1 MSHSPSSHT
10 MTVSAL
16 NGDLR
21 RRGKAHDSL
30 AARARAYFAEDSRRT
45 IQTVLGL
52 LWLLDGALQFQS
64 FMYSKGFVQTIFDT
78 ASGQP
83 AWFASTIRWG
93 AHLAQHNLTAFN
105 TAFALTQVLI
115 GIGLL
120 YRPTVKPALTVS
132 FAWALTVW
140 WVGEGLGMLFT
151 NTASPLTGAPGAVL
165 LYAIIGLVVW
175 PSERPGGLLGVRGAR
190 LSWAILWLAMGW
202 LWLLAANS
210 GANATHDLISAAP
223 SGASWLTSVQH
234 AAADAANGDGLV
246 IALVLAFVSAAI
258 GVAVA
263 INWRAKAFLAV
274 AIVLNLAYWVLG
286 QGLGGVLTGSGTDP
300 NAGPL
305 FILFA
310 LALYPLIPADRAIRS
325 QATRVAPRAEVA
337 VAD

>member
-1 MSHSPSSHT
+1 MTATALDSDMRLREHAHS
-10 MTVSAL
+10 
-16 NGDLR
+16 
-21 RRGKAHDSL
+21 SL
-30 AARARAYFAEDSRRT
+30 ATRARAYFAGDSRRA

-83 AWFASTIRWG
+83 AWLASTIRWG
-93 AHLAQHNLTAFN
+93 GHLTQHNLTLFN
-105 TAFALTQVLI
+105 TAFAVTQVLI

-120 YRPTVKPALTVS
+120 YRPTVKPALAVS
-132 FAWALTVW
+132 FAWTLTVW
-140 WVGEGLGMLFT
+140 WIGEGLGMLLT

-190 LSWAILWLAMGW
+190 LAWAILWLAMGW

-234 AAADAANGDGLV
+234 AAANAANGDGVV
-246 IALVLAFVSAAI
+246 IALVLAFVSAGI

-263 INWRAKAFLAV
+263 INWRPKAFLAL
-274 AIVLNLAYWVLG
+274 AIALNLAYWVLG
-286 QGLGGVLTGSGTDP
+286 QGLGGVLTGSATDP

-310 LALYPLIPADRAIRS
+310 LALYPLIPARTAIRR
-325 QATRVAPRAEVA
+325 QATRVAPRPEVA
-337 VAD
+337 LAD

>member
-1 MSHSPSSHT
+1 
-10 MTVSAL
+10 MTISAL
-16 NGDLR
+16 NGGVR
-21 RRGKAHDSL
+21 RRGNAQNSL
-30 AARARAYFAEDSRRT
+30 AVRARAYFADDSRRM

-64 FMYSKGFVQTIFDT
+64 FMYSKDFVQTILDT

-93 AHLAQHNLTAFN
+93 AHLAQHNLTMFN
-105 TAFALTQVLI
+105 TSFALVQVLI
-115 GIGLL
+115 GLGLL
-120 YRPTVKPALTVS
+120 YRRTVKPALTVS

-151 NTASPLTGAPGAVL
+151 NTASPLTGAPGAVI

-175 PSERPGGLLGVRGAR
+175 PSDRPGGLLGVKGAR
-190 LSWAILWLAMGW
+190 MAWATLWLAMGW

-210 GANATHDLISAAP
+210 SANATHDLISAAP
-223 SGASWLTSVQH
+223 SGALWLTSVEH
-234 AAADAANGDGLV
+234 AAANAANGRGLV

-263 INWRAKAFLAV
+263 MNWRAKAFLAV
-274 AIVLNLAYWVLG
+274 AIVLNLAYWLVG
-286 QGLGGVLTGSGTDP
+286 QGLGGLLTGSATDP
-300 NAGPL
+300 NTAPL

-310 LALYPLIPADRAIRS
+310 LALYPLIPADRTIRS
-325 QATRVAPRAEVA
+325 RATRVAPRPQAALAE
-337 VAD
+337 

>member
-1 MSHSPSSHT
+1 
-10 MTVSAL
+10 MTAL
-16 NGDLR
+16 ALKGDVR
-21 RRGKAHDSL
+21 QPRQAQSSL
-30 AARARAYFAEDSRRT
+30 AARARAYFAEDTRRT

-93 AHLAQHNLTAFN
+93 GHLAEHNLTVFN
-105 TAFALTQVLI
+105 TAFALIQVLI

-120 YRPTVKPALTVS
+120 YRRTVKPALTVS

-165 LYAIIGLVVW
+165 LYAIVGLVVW
-175 PSERPGGLLGVRGAR
+175 PSERPGGLLGVKGAR
-190 LSWAILWLAMGW
+190 LAWAILWLAMGW

-210 GANATHDLISAAP
+210 GASATHDLISAAP

-234 AAADAANGDGLV
+234 ASADAANGSGLL
-246 IALVLAFVSAAI
+246 IALVLASVSAAI

-263 INWRAKAFLAV
+263 MNWRAKAFLAV
-274 AIVLNLAYWVLG
+274 AIVLNLAYWILG
-286 QGLGGVLTGSGTDP
+286 QGLGGILTGSATDP
-300 NAGPL
+300 NTGPL

-310 LALYPLIPADRAIRS
+310 LALYPLIPADKAIRS
-325 QATRVAPRAEVA
+325 QATRLTPRPELA

>member
-1 MSHSPSSHT
+1 M
-10 MTVSAL
+10 V
-16 NGDLR
+16 
-21 RRGKAHDSL
+21 
-30 AARARAYFAEDSRRT
+30 
-45 IQTVLGL
+45 QTALGL

-64 FMYSKGFVQTIFDT
+64 FMYSKGFVQTMLAT

-83 AWFASTIRWG
+83 AWLASTIRWG
-93 AHLAQHNLTAFN
+93 AHLSQHNLTVFN

-190 LSWAILWLAMGW
+190 LAWAILWLAMGW

-210 GANATHDLISAAP
+210 SANATHDLISAAP
-223 SGASWLTSVQH
+223 SGASWLTGVQH
-234 AAADAANGDGLV
+234 AAANAANGGGLV
-246 IALVLAFVSAAI
+246 IALVLAFVSGAI

-263 INWRAKAFLAV
+263 LNWRAKAFLAV
-274 AIVLNLAYWVLG
+274 AIVLNLAYWVFG
-286 QGLGGVLTGSGTDP
+286 QGLGGLLTGSATDP
-300 NAGPL
+300 NSGPL
-305 FILFA
+305 FILLA
-310 LALYPLIPADRAIRS
+310 LALFPLIPADGAIRS
-325 QATRVAPRAEVA
+325 RASRAAPRPEVA
-337 VAD
+337 LAD

>member
-1 MSHSPSSHT
+1 
-10 MTVSAL
+10 MTVTAL
-16 NGDLR
+16 NGDVR
-21 RRGKAHDSL
+21 RRRETHDSL

-64 FMYSKGFVQTIFDT
+64 FMYSKAFVQTILDT

-83 AWFASTIRWG
+83 AWFASTVTWG
-93 AHLAQHNLTAFN
+93 AHLAQHNLIVFN
-105 TAFALTQVLI
+105 TAFAVTQVLI

-120 YRPTVKPALTVS
+120 YRPMVKPALVLS

-140 WVGEGLGMLFT
+140 WVGEGLGMLLT

-175 PSERPGGLLGVRGAR
+175 PSERPGGLLGVRRAR
-190 LSWAILWLAMGW
+190 LAWAIVWIAMGW
-202 LWLLAANS
+202 LWLSAANS

-223 SGASWLTSVQH
+223 SGASWLTSVEH
-234 AAADAANGDGLV
+234 SAANAANGGGLV
-246 IALVLAFVSAAI
+246 IALVLAFVSAAV
-258 GVAVA
+258 GAAVA
-263 INWRAKAFLAV
+263 INWRPKAFLVV

-286 QGLGGVLTGSGTDP
+286 QGLGGVLTGSATDP

-310 LALYPLIPADRAIRS
+310 LALYPLISVDTAS
-325 QATRVAPRAEVA
+325 GGQSTRVAPRPEMA

>member
-1 MSHSPSSHT
+1 
-10 MTVSAL
+10 
-16 NGDLR
+16 
-21 RRGKAHDSL
+21 
-30 AARARAYFAEDSRRT
+30 
-45 IQTVLGL
+45 
-52 LWLLDGALQFQS
+52 
-64 FMYSKGFVQTIFDT
+64 
-78 ASGQP
+78 
-83 AWFASTIRWG
+83 
-93 AHLAQHNLTAFN
+93 
-105 TAFALTQVLI
+105 
-115 GIGLL
+115 
-120 YRPTVKPALTVS
+120 
-132 FAWALTVW
+132 
-140 WVGEGLGMLFT
+140 
-151 NTASPLTGAPGAVL
+151 
-165 LYAIIGLVVW
+165 
-175 PSERPGGLLGVRGAR
+175 
-190 LSWAILWLAMGW
+190 MGW

-234 AAADAANGDGLV
+234 AAADAANGGGLV

-310 LALYPLIPADRAIRS
+310 LALYPLIAADRATRS
-325 QATRVAPRAEVA
+325 QATRVAPRPEVA

>member
-1 MSHSPSSHT
+1 MSTANQSP
-10 MTVSAL
+10 
-16 NGDLR
+16 
-21 RRGKAHDSL
+21 
-30 AARARAYFAEDSRRT
+30 AARARAYFAEDARRT

-52 LWLLDGALQFQS
+52 FWLLDGALQFQS
-64 FMYSKGFVQTIFDT
+64 FMYSKGFVQTIFAT

-93 AHLAQHNLTAFN
+93 AHLAQNNLTTFN
-105 TAFALTQVLI
+105 TAFALIQVLI

-120 YRPTVKPALTVS
+120 YRPTVKPALAVS

-165 LYAIIGLVVW
+165 LYAIVGLVVW
-175 PSERPGGLLGVRGAR
+175 PTARPGGLLGVRGAR
-190 LSWAILWLAMGW
+190 LTWAALWIAMAW

-210 GANATHDLISAAP
+210 GASATHDLISAAP

-234 AAADAANGDGLV
+234 SVADAANGSGLV
-246 IALVLAFVSAAI
+246 IALVLALVSAAV

-263 INWRAKAFLAV
+263 INWQAKAFLAV
-274 AIVLNLAYWVLG
+274 AIVLNLGYWLLG
-286 QGLGGVLTGSGTDP
+286 QGLGGVMTGSATDP
-300 NAGPL
+300 NSGPL

-310 LALYPLIPADRAIRS
+310 LALYPLIPAGRAERREVV
-325 QATRVAPRAEVA
+325 RVARRREVA